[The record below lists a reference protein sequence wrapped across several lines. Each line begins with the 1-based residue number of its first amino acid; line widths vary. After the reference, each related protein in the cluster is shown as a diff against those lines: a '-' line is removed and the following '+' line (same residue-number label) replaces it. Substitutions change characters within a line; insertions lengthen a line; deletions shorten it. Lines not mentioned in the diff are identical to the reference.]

1 MGPSKCGV
9 LLNWRAPVYN
19 VNYHVFF
26 LAFVSVI
33 SLPAEGDKSLR
44 GPGKPEVGWPQL
56 SLHNSLGS
64 CNKQDV
70 LTENGVHLRKT
81 GLIFILTNIALNYDL
96 ITEGFVTLCN
106 SAPYRTLHSLYP
118 NRRDTVSFP
127 SGSAQFSNFGLYQK
141 LLEDLL
147 KLTAEPTPR
156 FCPRGPEEGAWKLCV
171 LLLFFRFDFVLL
183 CCGTGAQTMVLRMCY
198 SPRLITCVSD
208 KCVQWC

>member
-9 LLNWRAPVYN
+9 LLNLRAPVYN
-19 VNYHVFF
+19 VNYHIFL
-26 LAFVSVI
+26 LAFVNVI
-33 SLPAEGDKSLR
+33 SLPAEGYKSLR
-44 GPGKPEVGWPQL
+44 GPGNPEADWQQL

-64 CNKQDV
+64 WNKQEV

-96 ITEGFVTLCN
+96 VTEGFVTLCS
-106 SAPYRTLHSLYP
+106 SAPSRTLHSHYP

-127 SGSAQFSNFGLYQK
+127 SGSSQFSNFGLYQK

-156 FCPRGPEEGAWKLCV
+156 FCSRSPEEGSWKLRV

-183 CCGTGAQTMVLRMCY
+183 CCGTGAQTMVLRMRY
-198 SPRLITCVSD
+198 IPRLIMCVSD
-208 KCVQWC
+208 KCVQGC